1 MKFKGT
7 YSAGTTYNVGDVVIY
22 SQDNKVYH
30 LQRPAKTGTA
40 PHDTLYWGQ
49 VDQPLDEAVRLMAD
63 VLGLALKADEANET
77 AISAVEGRLDRLEPA
92 LGGMETTIGLL
103 YPSPDTLV
111 LYSSSAD
118 SDKKFGITVDDS
130 GEITATEIEEVE
142 EEGEE

>member
-7 YSAGTTYNVGDVVIY
+7 YSAETTYNVGDVVIY

-30 LQRPAKTGTA
+30 LQKPAKAGIA

-63 VLGLALKADEANET
+63 VLGLALAADEVNA
-77 AISAVEGRLDRLEPA
+77 SALSVVEGRLDSLP
-92 LGGMETTIGLL
+92 LTDYG
-103 YPSPDTLV
+103 LV
-111 LYSSSAD
+111 LNSVTED
-118 SDKKFGITVDDS
+118 STKRFSIEVDDS
-130 GEITATEIEEVE
+130 GEITATEIIDAD